1 MIIDNKKEAI
11 QQEKM
16 IEMAS
21 KATEL
26 IFVGMAEKGDEL
38 FNAEA
43 EGVDPTFWD
52 VYIKLN
58 KVGDEWDIEETSFKI
73 KAEAIEFAN
82 RLTKLVPD
90 GVCLEVL

>member
-1 MIIDNKKEAI
+1 MDIDKDKEAV

-16 IEMAS
+16 IAMAS
-21 KATEL
+21 QATEL
-26 IFVGMAEKGDEL
+26 VLVGMAENGDEL
-38 FNAEA
+38 FNAES

-52 VYIKLN
+52 VYIKFN
-58 KVGDEWDIEETSFKI
+58 EVGDEWDIEETSFKLE
-73 KAEAIEFAN
+73 AEAIEFAN